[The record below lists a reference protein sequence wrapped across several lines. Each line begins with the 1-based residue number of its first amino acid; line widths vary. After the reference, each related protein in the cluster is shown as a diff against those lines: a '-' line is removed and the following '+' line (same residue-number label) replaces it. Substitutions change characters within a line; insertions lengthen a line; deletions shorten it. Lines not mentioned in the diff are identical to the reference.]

1 MYYTDNLKL
10 GDLVAIA
17 HQNSFTLGMFIEV
30 ISNNNCCKAYYRWLP
45 YYHQRGEWITTKIEK
60 LEAGET
66 QPGQVDYINSGANFR
81 ILPISES
88 LLTEPQA
95 RYLKFYR
102 SKLNLHEYQDNRPGY
117 SL

>member
-1 MYYTDNLKL
+1 MSYTDNLKP

-17 HQNSFTLGMFIEV
+17 HQNCFTVGMFIR
-30 ISNNNCCKAYYRWLP
+30 ITSTNGAHYRWLP
-45 YYHQRGEWITTKIEK
+45 YPKQNGKWDIARIEK

-66 QPGQVDYINSGANFR
+66 SPGQVSYINTGADLR

-88 LLTEPQA
+88 LLTELQA

>member
-1 MYYTDNLKL
+1 MSYTDNIKP

-17 HQNSFTLGMFIEV
+17 HQNSFTFGMFIKFT
-30 ISNNNCCKAYYRWLP
+30 SQNGAHYRWLP
-45 YYHQRGEWITTKIEK
+45 FPKQSGEWTAIRMEK
-60 LEAGET
+60 LEAGEV
-66 QPGQVDYINSGANFR
+66 QPGQIDYINSGADAR

-88 LLTEPQA
+88 LLTELQA

-102 SKLNLHEYQDNRPGY
+102 SKLNLNEYQDNRPGY

>member
-1 MYYTDNLKL
+1 MSYTDNLKP
-10 GDLVAIA
+10 GDLVAVA
-17 HQNSFTLGMFIEV
+17 YQNSFQFGMFLEFT
-30 ISNNNCCKAYYRWLP
+30 SNNGAHYRWLP
-45 YYHQRGEWITTKIEK
+45 YFNQAGKWNTVRIEN

-66 QPGQVDYINSGANFR
+66 SLGQVDYINTGADSR
-81 ILPISES
+81 IIPISEN
-88 LLTEPQA
+88 LLTELQA

>member
-1 MYYTDNLKL
+1 MSYIDKLKP

-17 HQNSFTLGMFIEV
+17 HQNSFTFGVFLEFTPHNG
-30 ISNNNCCKAYYRWLP
+30 AHYRVLP
-45 YYHQRGEWITTKIEK
+45 YHKQSGVWTTNRIEK
-60 LEAGET
+60 LEAGEV
-66 QPGQVDYINSGANFR
+66 QLGQISYINSGADLR

-88 LLTEPQA
+88 LLTELQA

>member
-1 MYYTDNLKL
+1 MSYTDNIKL

-17 HQNSFTLGMFIEV
+17 HQNSFVLGMFLEFTP
-30 ISNNNCCKAYYRWLP
+30 NNGAYYRWLP
-45 YYHQRGEWITTKIEK
+45 YHTQSGGWATTRIEK

-66 QPGQVDYINSGANFR
+66 QLRQVDYINTGADLR
-81 ILPISES
+81 IIPINES
-88 LLTEPQA
+88 LLTELQA

>member
-1 MYYTDNLKL
+1 MSYTNNIKL

-17 HQNSFTLGMFIEV
+17 HQNSFEFGMFLKFTPD
-30 ISNNNCCKAYYRWLP
+30 NGAHYRWLP
-45 YYHQRGEWITTKIEK
+45 YPNQAYSKWATVRIEK

-66 QPGQVDYINSGANFR
+66 SLGRAAYINTRADSR
-81 ILPISES
+81 ILPISEN
-88 LLTEPQA
+88 LLTELQA
-95 RYLKFYR
+95 RYFKFYR